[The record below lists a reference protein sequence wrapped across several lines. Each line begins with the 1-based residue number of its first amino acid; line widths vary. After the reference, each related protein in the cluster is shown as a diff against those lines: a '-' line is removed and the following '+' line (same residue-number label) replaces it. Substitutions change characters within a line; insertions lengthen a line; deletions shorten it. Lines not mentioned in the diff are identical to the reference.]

1 MIHFIHLHGQ
11 IIFKNYFRKKL
22 LKVKE
27 LYFQIKILFLK
38 LFYHLPQND
47 MRVMTLQGA
56 HLKIMNHG

>member
-38 LFYHLPQND
+38 LFYHLSQ
-47 MRVMTLQGA
+47 MT
-56 HLKIMNHG
+56 